1 MPANMLLKRIFDFTA
16 ALCCIVVLLPLLPV
30 IAVLITIDSPGGVF
44 FKQARVGQNKRLF
57 LLYKFRTMR
66 VNAEKSGQLT
76 IGQRDSRVTSI
87 GFWLRKYKIDELPQL
102 FNVLIGDMSIVGPR
116 PEVEKYVNLY
126 SAEESK
132 ILDVK
137 PGITDC
143 ASINHFNESDLLSAA
158 PDPERTYIKEIMP
171 LKIKQSLAYLDQR
184 SFGKDLAV
192 IMQTLKR
199 CVINQQ

>member
-1 MPANMLLKRIFDFTA
+1 MLLKRIFDFVA
-16 ALCCIVVLLPLLPV
+16 ALCCMLILLPLLPV
-30 IAVLITIDSPGGVF
+30 IAILIVLDSPGGVF
-44 FKQARVGQNKRLF
+44 FKQPRVGKNKRLF

-76 IGQRDSRVTSI
+76 IGQRDSRVTAI
-87 GFWLRKYKIDELPQL
+87 GFWLRKYKIDEFPQL

-126 SAEESK
+126 SSEESK

-158 PDPERTYIKEIMP
+158 KDPEGTYIKEIMP
-171 LKIKQSLAYLDQR
+171 LKIKQSLAYINQR
-184 SFGKDLAV
+184 SFTKDLAV
-192 IMQTLKR
+192 IAQTLKR
-199 CVINQQ
+199 CVIS